1 MRATD
6 SRYCKVYSEKYVISK
21 VAWYEPKSKM
31 HHKYHLVFFHIKN
44 CNPKISTI
52 PTISGSQVVLN
63 VCYCFHTATLF
74 QKNFKSM
81 PSQYA
86 LKSIKLLSRDL
97 NYRKSVIVNYR
108 KCKESLK
115 TVHSSCLS

>member
-31 HHKYHLVFFHIKN
+31 HHKYHLVFFYIKN
-44 CNPKISTI
+44 LILKYLLSLL
-52 PTISGSQVVLN
+52 SDSRLVLN